1 MEDTTLC
8 KKEYLKSFKRRVGLS
23 AVAFVVAG
31 LLVFGMP
38 LALQQAFAE
47 EENHNQ
53 PTNQPTN
60 QPRVL

>member
-1 MEDTTLC
+1 MEDTTLR
-8 KKEYLKSFKRRVGLS
+8 KKEYLKSFKRRVGIS

-38 LALQQAFAE
+38 FALQQAFAE
-47 EENHNQ
+47 EENQ

>member
-1 MEDTTLC
+1 MKDTTLR
-8 KKEYLKSFKRRVGLS
+8 KKEYLKSFKRRVGIS

-38 LALQQAFAE
+38 FALQQVFAE
-47 EENHNQ
+47 EENQ

>member
-1 MEDTTLC
+1 MKDTTLR
-8 KKEYLKSFKRRVGLS
+8 KKEYLKSFKRRVGIS

-38 LALQQAFAE
+38 FALQQAFAE
-47 EENHNQ
+47 EENQ